1 MEIWKRRALAKL
13 ITPQVTVVHAET
25 SLLNPTAAQLLRLTD
40 TDLIKRDVSNSE
52 LVVDDALGLALES
65 LLHNLQVLH
74 SASLVTAQEYQQ
86 L

>member
-13 ITPQVTVVHAET
+13 ITTQVTFVHAGT
-25 SLLNPTAAQLLRLTD
+25 SLLNQTAAKLLSLTD
-40 TDLIKRDVSNSE
+40 THLIKRDVSNSE

-65 LLHNLQVLH
+65 FLHNLQVLH
-74 SASLVTAQEYQQ
+74 SAGLVTAQEYQQ